1 MFLGILAYMFIIP
14 ILEACTAYICQW
26 LEVQRSRLLVKQAG
40 YKKEIAKLEEDD
52 QQTVTRVIGFQ
63 TSPEEEEYEEDE
75 DQDD

>member
-1 MFLGILAYMFIIP
+1 MQCHISLY
-14 ILEACTAYICQW
+14 
-26 LEVQRSRLLVKQAG
+26 QAG